1 MKKLKQ
7 IVTALVSV
15 ILAGTVTVN
24 ASAAESME
32 TPYRSPI
39 LSKSYPI

>member
-15 ILAGTVTVN
+15 NIGWN
-24 ASAAESME
+24 CN
-32 TPYRSPI
+32 
-39 LSKSYPI
+39 SKCVGSGIYGNSL